1 MSYQIHW
8 FKKNLRFQDN
18 EILLKTDNSSSILI
32 YIIEPELWLQK
43 DMSQRQWEFIWESV
57 KSLKTDLAKHNLHL
71 NILSGD
77 ASEIFQTLHQ
87 KYSFTKII
95 SEQETGIHWTYERDK
110 KLKLLFKDLNVD
122 WFEYPYFGVKRGN
135 HNRDHWAGSIQQI
148 LKKPLIKKEKYID
161 QSEILDCDDYV
172 TPVNFYDKTPC
183 PFRQKGGSRQAHD
196 LLETFLESRGKNYQR
211 EMSSPITAE
220 HSCSR
225 LSPHFAHGTYSLR
238 QAFQLAEKKKF
249 ETQSTNKVFTKSIN
263 AFLSRLYW
271 RSHFIQKLEDEPS
284 IELKSFIPL
293 YDDIRDQDEA
303 KLQSWIK
310 GETGIPFIDACMIY
324 LRNHG
329 WINFRMRAMLASFA
343 AYNLWLDWR
352 YYAPPLAALFTDFEP
367 GIHYSQ
373 IQMQSGTTGINT
385 IRMYNPYKQSE
396 EQDPEGEFIKKI
408 FPEFGNIPVNLLHNP
423 ESVTPFEKQLLP
435 SHWKEPIISV
445 KETSKFAK
453 ESIFQI
459 RKTINHKILA
469 RSVYQ
474 KHGSRK

>member
-1 MSYQIHW
+1 
-8 FKKNLRFQDN
+8 
-18 EILLKTDNSSSILI
+18 
-32 YIIEPELWLQK
+32 
-43 DMSQRQWEFIWESV
+43 
-57 KSLKTDLAKHNLHL
+57 
-71 NILSGD
+71 
-77 ASEIFQTLHQ
+77 
-87 KYSFTKII
+87 
-95 SEQETGIHWTYERDK
+95 
-110 KLKLLFKDLNVD
+110 
-122 WFEYPYFGVKRGN
+122 
-135 HNRDHWAGSIQQI
+135 
-148 LKKPLIKKEKYID
+148 
-161 QSEILDCDDYV
+161 
-172 TPVNFYDKTPC
+172 
-183 PFRQKGGSRQAHD
+183 
-196 LLETFLESRGKNYQR
+196 
-211 EMSSPITAE
+211 
-220 HSCSR
+220 
-225 LSPHFAHGTYSLR
+225 
-238 QAFQLAEKKKF
+238 
-249 ETQSTNKVFTKSIN
+249 
-263 AFLSRLYW
+263 
-271 RSHFIQKLEDEPS
+271 
-284 IELKSFIPL
+284 
-293 YDDIRDQDEA
+293 
-303 KLQSWIK
+303 
-310 GETGIPFIDACMIY
+310 
-324 LRNHG
+324 
-329 WINFRMRAMLASFA
+329 MLASFA